1 MKSQIKY
8 FYLLNF
14 LLFLTACGAGSIST
28 DPGLGVTNVEA
39 TEEASNGDTAV
50 ITLSWTPPTTYTN
63 NEQMNDLSGYKIY
76 FGTSSDNLD
85 FLADV
90 GSNLTSTVIEND
102 LRLVKGNTYYFGITA
117 YNSINIESAMSEVI
131 MVELAQ

>member
-1 MKSQIKY
+1 MKAQVKNLNLLY
-8 FYLLNF
+8 F
-14 LLFLTACGAGSIST
+14 LFVLSACGAGSVST
-28 DPGLGVTNVEA
+28 DPDLGVTGVEA
-39 TEEASNGDTAV
+39 VETVSNGVAAV

-76 FGTSSDNLD
+76 FGASPDNLE
-85 FLADV
+85 FLTDV

-102 LRLVKGNTYYFGITA
+102 LRVLKGNTYYFGMTA
-117 YNSINIESAMSEVI
+117 FNSKNIESSMSEVI